1 LAEQEQA
8 GARFTEEQ
16 RRWLDAIKDHVANSL
31 SIEQD
36 DFDGVPF
43 SQIGGLGRAYELFGD
58 RLQAILEDLN
68 ARLAA

>member
-1 LAEQEQA
+1 
-8 GARFTEEQ
+8 
-16 RRWLDAIKDHVANSL
+16 L

-43 SQIGGLGRAYELFGD
+43 SQFGGLGRVYELFGD
-58 RLQAILEDLN
+58 RLPGILEDLN